1 MRTNASNDIEFL
13 KAYDGLIKMFKADYP
28 EYNNDEF
35 RGVRR
40 ETTYTDTVLTWYN
53 IPKHKWVISLDSI
66 NGSLVEVDLSCG

>member
-1 MRTNASNDIEFL
+1 MKEYLIQAKTSRWGTVMHTNASNDIEFL

-40 ETTYTDTVLTWYN
+40 ETTYTDTVLT
-53 IPKHKWVISLDSI
+53 
-66 NGSLVEVDLSCG
+66 